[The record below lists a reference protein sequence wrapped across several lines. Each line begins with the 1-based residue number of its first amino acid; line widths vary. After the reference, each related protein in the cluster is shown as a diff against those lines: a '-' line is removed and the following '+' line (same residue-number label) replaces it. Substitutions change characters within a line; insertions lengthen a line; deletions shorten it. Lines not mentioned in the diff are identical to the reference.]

1 MFTKVIITALPA
13 EWIAFES
20 LFASISTLL
29 IGILWKGK
37 PRETAMKHFIIFC
50 LIETIA
56 SFTLAIYLLLI
67 EFNVWVYA
75 IFSLFYISFITVFVG
90 KCIMAFKTKLWN
102 EEKREIYDNNT
113 SIISGIT
120 CISGFLLALLF
131 MPSLKLSLILWAIA
145 CIVDD
150 IGWMI
155 VYIKNKEILCGQ

>member
-1 MFTKVIITALPA
+1 
-13 EWIAFES
+13 
-20 LFASISTLL
+20 
-29 IGILWKGK
+29 
-37 PRETAMKHFIIFC
+37 
-50 LIETIA
+50 
-56 SFTLAIYLLLI
+56 
-67 EFNVWVYA
+67 
-75 IFSLFYISFITVFVG
+75 
-90 KCIMAFKTKLWN
+90 MAFKTKLWN